1 MALKFIQ
8 RSLGKNKKEMYDSLP
23 SLEMILFLKN
33 KENRKVP
40 GNAL

>member
-8 RSLGKNKKEMYDSLP
+8 RSLGKEMYDSLP